1 MYLDIELNK
10 KELRSLDEG
19 GVIVMILP
27 SDIRVTI
34 KKDEVERNGQERKA
48 VDL

>member
-1 MYLDIELNK
+1 MFLDIELNK
-10 KELRSLDEG
+10 KELQRLHEG

-27 SDIRVTI
+27 PGIRVII
-34 KKDEVERNGQERKA
+34 KKDEVKRNGQERKA